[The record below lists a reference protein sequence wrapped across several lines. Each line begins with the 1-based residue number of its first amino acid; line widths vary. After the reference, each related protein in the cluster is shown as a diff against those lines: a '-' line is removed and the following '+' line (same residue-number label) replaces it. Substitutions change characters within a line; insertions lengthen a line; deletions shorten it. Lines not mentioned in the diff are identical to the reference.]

1 MRIFNDCGTPDT
13 GERFTPSS
21 HQVLQT
27 NEIAD
32 TDDDD
37 TDDSALICFGKSPA
51 FPFSSITLQASSIRL
66 QMSLTRPCDIL
77 KEWRDDYEAMR
88 STMVFG
94 PSLAFNALIE
104 RLHLLEERFHQ

>member
-1 MRIFNDCGTPDT
+1 M
-13 GERFTPSS
+13 
-21 HQVLQT
+21 
-27 NEIAD
+27 
-32 TDDDD
+32 
-37 TDDSALICFGKSPA
+37 
-51 FPFSSITLQASSIRL
+51 
-66 QMSLTRPCDIL
+66 